1 MDGKNRISDRI
12 AVYGILILLLAGG
25 IAAFVF
31 SRDFSGTEKRY
42 LAEAPSRFSL
52 TEWTLN
58 NDLETYLSDQIP
70 FREQL
75 VGLDS
80 RMQVWTGRATQ
91 LEAWPTGDAIVEQ
104 PVKADIRLLTDR
116 TARMREIAGM
126 IPCRFLVPP
135 TAGMLRMDE
144 MTPLRKA
151 LYEEEAAVYDKL
163 TGEEGFIP
171 LREAFAAAG
180 TEVFYRTDHHW
191 NDSGV
196 QLAYRAFCGAAG
208 LEPADPAMFTRTEY
222 TPFSGTT
229 QARAGLPAARADTL
243 VCMEP
248 VFPVTMDVQGESET
262 YDHLV
267 FPEKA
272 DTWDGYE
279 VYLNGNH
286 GMLTVR
292 HPGAEGGKLL
302 VFRDSFASSIIPYLS
317 ANYGEITAVD
327 VRYYPGTFRDALEE
341 AGEPD
346 EILFLYSLD
355 SLANDTSIARKLRG
369 KE

>member
-1 MDGKNRISDRI
+1 M
-12 AVYGILILLLAGG
+12 LAGG

-144 MTPLRKA
+144 MTPLRRA
-151 LYEEEAAVYDKL
+151 LYEEEAAVYDRL

-196 QLAYRAFCGAAG
+196 QLDIHRSAGRPRRARDFRQPGRPRWYAWS
-208 LEPADPAMFTRTEY
+208 
-222 TPFSGTT
+222 PFS
-229 QARAGLPAARADTL
+229 R
-243 VCMEP
+243 
-248 VFPVTMDVQGESET
+248 
-262 YDHLV
+262 
-267 FPEKA
+267 
-272 DTWDGYE
+272 
-279 VYLNGNH
+279 
-286 GMLTVR
+286 
-292 HPGAEGGKLL
+292 
-302 VFRDSFASSIIPYLS
+302 
-317 ANYGEITAVD
+317 
-327 VRYYPGTFRDALEE
+327 
-341 AGEPD
+341 
-346 EILFLYSLD
+346 
-355 SLANDTSIARKLRG
+355 
-369 KE
+369 